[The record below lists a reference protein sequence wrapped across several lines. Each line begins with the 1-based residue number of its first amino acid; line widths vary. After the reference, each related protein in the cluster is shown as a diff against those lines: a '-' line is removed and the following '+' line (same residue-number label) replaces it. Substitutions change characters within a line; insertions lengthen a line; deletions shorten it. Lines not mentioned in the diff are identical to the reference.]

1 MIFQNQQ
8 DDIEEA
14 FGCTPDPRDE
24 SWSREDPPWLV
35 SALNRGIGVH
45 HAGLSRNYRL
55 SVEKLFRRKKLGVV
69 FATTT
74 LAMGINMPSKTSV
87 MIGDEV
93 YLNAMNYRQMAGRAG
108 RRGFD
113 LRGHVVFMGM
123 PSEKCFRL
131 LRSDLPQLQG
141 NLVMDNSLAL
151 RLVIRQ
157 HSLSKIDLRKAGAYS
172 KKDKTAKKMK
182 KAHADARL
190 DDAKDEE
197 ERVEE
202 ERTAAQVGTESCS
215 RLINHPLFNPLGD
228 HSDLLRV
235 QLAHCFRF
243 SVEYLLRLGLVRKAV
258 FGVLWASKDAK
269 PTQGRELSEPAHAR
283 TGAERLAKAL
293 TAKTTYTCG
302 DYGIHDL
309 HVDDFIK
316 SGDAYFQAAE
326 VEYILE
332 PSDLGAFVAHL
343 FFMEPANFAFLTLLC
358 DNEGQTLKYLCRP
371 GRANRE
377 EIVLSI
383 LCHIFCRATIPRRM
397 AEWAK
402 RNKDKT
408 GPSQVVLDPLSE
420 IGDIVEECTQ
430 DGTPIREGQLVK
442 EILAKHNSYA
452 LQTLTEYT
460 ACFVDAYKVE
470 LGADDTL
477 PFTFCRFSHNQSW
490 RVNLGERWRNL
501 LLPRISEDPRVA
513 VRSSYVALS
522 GCGDEFSS
530 IQELCQ
536 TSRSG
541 LFLDPKMVPIFEIYD
556 EETTF
561 LNSYLL
567 DFYKHG
573 QKHALSRYNKL
584 RDDTVWEDLQNFHL
598 VLKALTAA
606 MKRRHAGGNAPFDNK
621 DVLQTFER
629 ITQHFGAQMRQAAA

>member
-1 MIFQNQQ
+1 M
-8 DDIEEA
+8 
-14 FGCTPDPRDE
+14 
-24 SWSREDPPWLV
+24 
-35 SALNRGIGVH
+35 
-45 HAGLSRNYRL
+45 
-55 SVEKLFRRKKLGVV
+55 V
-69 FATTT
+69 FATAT

-87 MIGDEV
+87 MIGDEI

-157 HSLSKIDLRKAGAYS
+157 YSLSKIDLRKAGAYS
-172 KKDKTAKKMK
+172 KKDKAAKKMK
-182 KAHADARL
+182 KAHADAQL
-190 DDAKDEE
+190 EDAKDEE

-215 RLINHPLFNPLGD
+215 RLINHPLFNPLAKRIEERVVD

-269 PTQGRELSEPAHAR
+269 PTQGRELSEP
-283 TGAERLAKAL
+283 RLAKAL
-293 TAKTTYTCG
+293 TAKTTYTFG

-316 SGDAYFQAAE
+316 SESDDVYFQAAE
-326 VEYILE
+326 VGYGLE
-332 PSDLGAFVAHL
+332 PCDLGAFVAHL
-343 FFMEPANFAFLTLLC
+343 FFMEPDNFAFLTLLC
-358 DNEGQTLKYLCRP
+358 DNEGQTLKDLCRP

-383 LCHIFCRATIPRRM
+383 LCHIFCRKTIPRRM
-397 AEWAK
+397 AKEAK
-402 RNKDKT
+402 LNKVKT
-408 GPSQVVLDPLSE
+408 GPSQVVLNPLSE
-420 IGDIVEECTQ
+420 IGDIVGQGTQ
-430 DGTPIREGQLVK
+430 GGTPTREGQLVK

-452 LQTLTEYT
+452 VQTLTEYT
-460 ACFVDAYKVE
+460 ACFVDAYNVE
-470 LGADDTL
+470 LGADDTF
-477 PFTFCRFSHNQSW
+477 PFTLCRFSHEDTQ
-490 RVNLGERWRNL
+490 VDLGERWRNL
-501 LLPRISEDPRVA
+501 LLPRVA

-522 GCGDEFSS
+522 GRGDEFSS

-541 LFLDPKMVPIFEIYD
+541 LFLDPKMVPIFELYD
-556 EETTF
+556 EETTP

-573 QKHALSRYNKL
+573 QKNALSRYNKL
-584 RDDTVWEDLQNFHL
+584 KEDTVWDALQDFHL
-598 VLKALTAA
+598 VLKAITAA
-606 MKRRHAGGNAPFDNK
+606 MTRRHADGNVPFDNK
-621 DVLQTFER
+621 NVLQTFER
-629 ITQHFGAQMRQAAA
+629 ITQHFGAQIRKAAA